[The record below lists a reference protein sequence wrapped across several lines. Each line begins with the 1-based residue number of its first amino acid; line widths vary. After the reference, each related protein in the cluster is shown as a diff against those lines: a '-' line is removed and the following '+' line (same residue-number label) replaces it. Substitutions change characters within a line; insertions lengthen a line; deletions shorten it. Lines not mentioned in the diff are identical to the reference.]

1 MAGKWRWI
9 QQGLVGALGII
20 AGVGL
25 YNGATYVI
33 AQDPFSKFRG
43 NAKEDSPKQIGA
55 TMKDVHLRQYVGPN
69 LVAEAKINTV
79 NITRDRQTAILEG
92 ITNGHYRSKDKGE
105 VQFTATEGR
114 WNQVGRMFQVEK
126 AVRLFNKDFDL
137 KSEILVFDERR
148 GLVTATKAISGKF
161 FKGEVKAANLKY
173 HLPTGSYELKAV
185 SWTGALD
192 LQDAPKS
199 KGRWSIKAATV
210 ANPTGKRE
218 LWSDAE
224 ATDGDIIVK
233 ALRIERDVKTDVIVA
248 TGNVQYF
255 SRETNVQCEK
265 ATVFRR
271 EKRAIIEGNV
281 SMMVKAK
288 QDDKLE
294 VVPLKPLRP
303 IVPDSIAIDRPP
315 APTDQDKEL
324 DKQVRDPETRRK
336 FPTHVLCQRIEYWY
350 RKGERRAKL
359 IGSPQARQDLDGG
372 RWRQAW
378 AYEGFYDGE
387 KETLKL
393 MSRDGQKE
401 ARFKT
406 SIGDDLRADW
416 FLVSTK
422 EGDEAWQG
430 ARVEGDV
437 ISEDEDLNDR
447 DTGAKPP
454 R

>member
-1 MAGKWRWI
+1 MARSWRWI
-9 QQGLVGALGII
+9 QQGVVGALGIF
-20 AGVGL
+20 AGVAL
-25 YNGATYVI
+25 YNGVSYVLS
-33 AQDPFSKFRG
+33 QDPFSKYRAT
-43 NAKEDSPKQIGA
+43 NVPDDQKAVGA
-55 TMKDVHLRQYVGPN
+55 TMRDVALKQYVGPN
-69 LVAEAKINTV
+69 LVAEAKIGIV
-79 NITRDRQTAILEG
+79 NITRDRQVAMLSG
-92 ITNGHYRSKDKGE
+92 IKDGHYRSKDKGE
-105 VQFTATEGR
+105 VQFTASTGK
-114 WNQVGRMFQVEK
+114 WNQVGRMFQVEH

-137 KSEILVFDERR
+137 KSETLVYDERR
-148 GLVTATKAISGKF
+148 GLVTASKAVSGKF
-161 FKGEVKAANLKY
+161 FKGDVKAAMLKY
-173 HLPTGSYELKAV
+173 HLPTGGYELNAV

-210 ANPTGKRE
+210 SNPTGKRE
-218 LWSDAE
+218 IWSDAE

-233 ALRIERDVKTDVIVA
+233 ALRIEREVKTDVIVA

-255 SRETNVQCEK
+255 SRESNVQCDK
-265 ATVFRR
+265 ATIYRK

-281 SMMVKAK
+281 SMLLKAK

-315 APTDQDKEL
+315 APSEQDKEL

-336 FPTHVLCQRIEYWY
+336 FPTQVLCSKIEYWY

-359 IGSPQARQDLDGG
+359 MGSPQARQELDGG

-393 MSRDGQKE
+393 TSRDGQKE

-437 ISEDEDLNDR
+437 ISEDEDLNER
-447 DTGAKPP
+447 PAETKPP